1 MTKNRILAGLCAATA
16 LTLAPQAVAAQDSTD
31 AAAAAEQPLT
41 IEPQVRTRDM
51 TGTFGGQ
58 RVSYR
63 ATIAETVVKADDGK
77 VAGQQFIDSL
87 KLVSHVANVGSAQ
100 SLAIHPA
107 STTHS
112 QLSAEQQAAA
122 GVKPEMVRL
131 SVGIE
136 TGDDILADLEQAFK
150 SVA

>member
-1 MTKNRILAGLCAATA
+1 MRYPGLPDDPQYEKNLKYIKGKGGSM
-16 LTLAPQAVAAQDSTD
+16 V
-31 AAAAAEQPLT
+31 
-41 IEPQVRTRDM
+41 I
-51 TGTFGGQ
+51 FG
-58 RVSYR
+58 
-63 ATIAETVVKADDGK
+63 IKADDGT

-112 QLSAEQQAAA
+112 QLNPEQQAAA

-136 TGDDILADLEQAFK
+136 TSDDILADLDQAFK
-150 SVA
+150 NVA